1 MKKVIGSYIKE
12 AAFYLAATTVFFA
25 LILLILHYT
34 TNTPVSPLEVVSSL
48 LGISYILTIRN
59 PNNYV
64 GFYVGIVSSVLLAMH
79 FFEIKEYPSAVLY
92 LGVYVPCQILTIIN
106 WVRGQKAVKENAG
119 FAPSFLSKKGLGF
132 MLGLLV
138 VVSVVT
144 YGIFSWLRPSFW
156 VVLLLNAVFVGL
168 NVLANILVIMKK
180 TECFF
185 FWVLSCILGAII
197 FTLAGSYFT
206 VLLYCVFITVNAL
219 GLINW
224 TVATPAVNYGWMKK

>member
-1 MKKVIGSYIKE
+1 MKE
-12 AAFYLAATTVFFA
+12 AAFYLVATAVFFL
-25 LILLILHYT
+25 LILLILRYT
-34 TNTPVSPLEVVSSL
+34 TDTSVAPLEVISSL

-59 PNNYV
+59 PNNYI

-79 FFEIKEYPSAVLY
+79 FFEIKEYPSGVLY

-106 WVRGQKAVKENAG
+106 WVKGQRAMKKDEV
-119 FAPSFLSKKGLGF
+119 FTPSFLSKRGLSM

-138 VVSVVT
+138 IVSVVT
-144 YGIFSWLRPSFW
+144 YTVFYRIQQSFW
-156 VVLLLNAVFVGL
+156 VVLLLNAVFVGF

-206 VLLYCVFITVNAL
+206 VLLYCVFITVNTLA
-219 GLINW
+219 LINW
-224 TVATPAVNYGWMKK
+224 TVATPEKNYGWMKK